1 MNTTQLV
8 PVFTAELNGTPE
20 QLCNARDLH
29 ATLQVGRDF
38 SNWIKDRIE
47 QYGFVEGEDYSPVLA
62 NRSDGKPGKGR
73 TDYHITLDMAKELAM
88 VENNEMGRQ
97 VRRYFI
103 QIEREAKK
111 AGVELP
117 LFITPAQQRQLQD
130 AIAARFPDGKQR
142 PYAWSRF
149 NKHFQLGSYKQLPAD
164 QCDEAL
170 AYIAQMP
177 NSDGSPRPGEL
188 NEYAMAQLQSA
199 RFCLHFNEQG
209 RMLLMD
215 IPADAVMVTA
225 QQLPKLLAD
234 PGCAAFRSADMPDII
249 AAAATRLKKAA

>member
-1 MNTTQLV
+1 MTTSAPAV
-8 PVFTAELNGTPE
+8 PAVFNFADNLPLRVTTDEHGELWFVAADVCAAIEIQNVT
-20 QLCNARDLH
+20 QAVARLD
-29 ATLQVGRDF
+29 
-38 SNWIKDRIE
+38 
-47 QYGFVEGEDYSPVLA
+47 EDE
-62 NRSDGKPGKGR
+62 RSMFN
-73 TDYHITLDMAKELAM
+73 I
-88 VENNEMGRQ
+88 GRQ
-97 VRRYFI
+97 GDAIHVNESGLYSLILGSRKA
-103 QIEREAKK
+103 EAKK
-111 AGVELP
+111 FKRWVTSEVLP
-117 LFITPAQQRQLQD
+117 TIRKTGKYEVPQAPTITPAQQRQLQD

-164 QCDEAL
+164 QTDEAL

-234 PGCAAFRSADMPDII
+234 PGCAAFRRADMPDII